1 MNWENVYHYL
11 KTAGFS
17 FIVCILFIS
26 GCSKKPGPET
36 ISGNGTIEATEV
48 DLSAKISGKIMQ
60 LSVSEGDTATQN
72 QLIAKL
78 DDTELT
84 AAVAQ
89 AKAAVETA
97 KSNLADLVAGARQEE
112 IAQARAN
119 VAAAKSN
126 FENMVAGPRPQEIDT
141 AKAALN
147 QAVANLDKASKD
159 WTRMQNLFTDGAVSA
174 QQRDAAKT
182 GYESALSQRDAAK
195 AQLDL
200 LLAGYRPQQIET
212 AKNQYQATQQQLN
225 LVLAGSRPEAIA
237 AGRARLRQAEATL
250 QQLQAQLTY
259 TVITSPLN
267 GVVLIKNMEPGELA
281 NIGSPIVT
289 IADLDNVWLRVYVP
303 EPDIGKIKLGQT
315 ATVTVDSYPNK
326 SFQGKVA
333 EISSQAEFTPK
344 NVQTKK
350 ERVNL
355 VFGVK
360 INLSNPEHLL
370 KPGMPAD
377 AEIVI
382 NETNSPKS

>member
-1 MNWENVYHYL
+1 MKRLLYHL
-11 KTAGFS
+11 ILSSFLIILLSSCGKKT
-17 FIVCILFIS
+17 
-26 GCSKKPGPET
+26 GPET

-48 DLSAKISGKIMQ
+48 DISAKIPERIVELTVDEGANVEKGK
-60 LSVSEGDTATQN
+60 
-72 QLIAKL
+72 LIAKL
-78 DDTELT
+78 DDVELA

-97 KSNLADLVAGARQEE
+97 KSNLADLISGARKEE

-119 VAAAKSN
+119 AAAAKSN
-126 FENMVAGPRPQEIDT
+126 WDNMVAGPRPQEIDT
-141 AKAALN
+141 AKAALD
-147 QAVANLDKASKD
+147 QASANLDKASKD
-159 WTRMQNLFTDGAVSA
+159 WTRIQNLFADGAISA

-182 GYESALSQRDAAK
+182 GYDSAVSQRDAAK
-195 AQLDL
+195 SQLDL

-212 AKNQYQATQQQLN
+212 AKKQFDAAKQQLD
-225 LVLAGSRPEAIA
+225 LVLAGARPDQISA
-237 AGRARLRQAEATL
+237 ARARLNQAAATL
-250 QQLQAQLTY
+250 QQLQAQFDY
-259 TVITSPLN
+259 TLITSPLN
-267 GVVLIKNMEPGELA
+267 GVVLIKNMEQGELA

-303 EPDIGKIKLGQT
+303 EPDIGKLKLGQS
-315 ATVTVDSYPNK
+315 ASVTVDSYPK
-326 SFQGKVA
+326 KPFQGKVT

-360 INLSNPEHLL
+360 INLTNPEHLL

-377 AEIVI
+377 AEIVV
-382 NETNSPKS
+382 ETEPVK

>member
-1 MNWENVYHYL
+1 MKRLLYYL
-11 KTAGFS
+11 ILSSFLIILISSCGKKT
-17 FIVCILFIS
+17 
-26 GCSKKPGPET
+26 GPQT

-48 DLSAKISGKIMQ
+48 DISAKIPQRIVE
-60 LSVSEGDTATQN
+60 LNVDEGDN
-72 QLIAKL
+72 VEKGKLIAKL
-78 DDTELT
+78 DDVELT
-84 AAVAQ
+84 ASVAQ

-97 KSNLADLVAGARQEE
+97 KSNLADLVAGARKEE

-119 VAAAKSN
+119 AAAAKSN
-126 FENMVAGPRPQEIDT
+126 WENMAAGPRSQEID
-141 AKAALN
+141 AARAALE
-147 QAVANLDKASKD
+147 QASSNLDKANKD
-159 WTRMQNLFTDGAVSA
+159 WTRMQSLFADGAISA

-182 GYESALSQRDAAK
+182 GYDSALSQRDAAK
-195 AQLDL
+195 SQLDL
-200 LLAGYRPQQIET
+200 LLAGYRPQLIET
-212 AKNQYQATQQQLN
+212 AKNQYQSAQQQLD

-237 AGRARLRQAEATL
+237 AARARLKQAEATL
-250 QQLQAQLTY
+250 QQLQAQFEY
-259 TVITSPLN
+259 TNITSPLN
-267 GVVLIKNMEPGELA
+267 GVVLIKNMEQGELA

-315 ATVTVDSYPNK
+315 ATVTVDSYPK
-326 SFQGKVA
+326 KPFTGKIA

-360 INLSNPEHLL
+360 VNLSNPEHLL

-377 AEIVI
+377 AEIVV
-382 NETNSPKS
+382 EK